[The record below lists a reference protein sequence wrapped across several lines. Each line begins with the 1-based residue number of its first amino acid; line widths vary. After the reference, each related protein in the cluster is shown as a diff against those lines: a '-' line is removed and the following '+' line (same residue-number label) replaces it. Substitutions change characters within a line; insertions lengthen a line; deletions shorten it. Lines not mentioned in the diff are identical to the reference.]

1 MAKLSPFSDHK
12 SAAIV
17 CKQLQFKN
25 GEDNVDTGNEGIS
38 EEAMGQ
44 YVKMFEETLS
54 HDHVKALAALFG
66 WNAPSCDE
74 VCSIASISVV

>member
-1 MAKLSPFSDHK
+1 
-12 SAAIV
+12 
-17 CKQLQFKN
+17 
-25 GEDNVDTGNEGIS
+25 
-38 EEAMGQ
+38 MGQ

-74 VCSIASISVV
+74 VCSIASISVVLGVPYSCGTFSFQLWLHVMS